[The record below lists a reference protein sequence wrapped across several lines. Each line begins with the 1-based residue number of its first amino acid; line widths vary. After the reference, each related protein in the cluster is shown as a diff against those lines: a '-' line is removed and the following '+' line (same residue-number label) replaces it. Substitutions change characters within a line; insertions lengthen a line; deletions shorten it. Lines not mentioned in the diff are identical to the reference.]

1 MRKSFL
7 LVVAIMLMSA
17 GCHRA
22 SVGGEAEDLVFETT
36 ITSDTTIWEDSYE
49 ILSGVLLPSESAAAE
64 ETQGEADG
72 MEIYQIPYHIE
83 YDQSGVDY
91 SQYVIEDEEDFTKWD
106 KTALE
111 YVRWY
116 LGEAQ
121 IQNGMTAF
129 IPIELAAEDILPD
142 RYRALCTEDGLYV
155 FERSDC
161 MEIWKNGKGIIIYSD
176 RIHTYFTHN
185 QTMQIMDV
193 TGDDIE
199 ELIIHVYTD
208 GTDNASLTYD
218 WIIDLENMEIIEYE
232 SSSEY
237 FAAAMESFIRIYSM
251 NEDNLIEGYDFYLTD
266 RIFNIYRGFSH
277 WMTLEEDP
285 PRQEM
290 CILYSDRRPSE
301 ISAEEMKAA
310 ITVIYRYD
318 EEERRFVVDRYEVEI
333 KQ

>member
-1 MRKSFL
+1 MRKCFF

-17 GCHRA
+17 GCRRA
-22 SVGGEAEDLVFETT
+22 AAGGEAEEPVFETT

-91 SQYVIEDEEDFTKWD
+91 SQYVIEDEEDFTKWNETD
-106 KTALE
+106 LQ
-111 YVRWY
+111 YVRWFY
-116 LGEAQ
+116 GEVLKQ
-121 IQNGMTAF
+121 YGLTPFM
-129 IPIELAAEDILPD
+129 PIELEVQEKFTV
-142 RYRALCTEDGLYV
+142 RYRALRTEDGLYL
-155 FERSDC
+155 FEHDGG
-161 MEIWKNGKGIIIYSD
+161 MEIWKDGKGVTIYCGILYSD
-176 RIHTYFTHN
+176 FTSHEEFWL
-185 QTMQIMDV
+185 QDV
-193 TGDDIE
+193 IGSGEEQFILKKYDSGTGFYMSYIW
-199 ELIIHVYTD
+199 VV
-208 GTDNASLTYD
+208 
-218 WIIDLENMEIIEYE
+218 DLKNMEIIEYE
-232 SSSEY
+232 PSDAY
-237 FAAAMESFIRIYSM
+237 FTAAMESFIKLYSL
-251 NEDNLIEGYDFYLTD
+251 EEANLIAGYDFYLSDKIWNVYTGL
-266 RIFNIYRGFSH
+266 RYEF
-277 WMTLEEDP
+277 TEEEKL
-285 PRQEM
+285 RQEM